1 MRCSK
6 TLGTSG
12 APGRGPV
19 TPKLQAA
26 GRSEGGFTLV
36 EVMVALAILG
46 VVAVVLLGQRV
57 EVVREADR
65 TRAKRVGWT
74 LAAWKMGEIERDE
87 RLFEGTGRADRGGF
101 EELSADYGDF
111 GWEYEANLEQVPT
124 NDPSDPADPPK
135 EIFRLKL
142 RVLRLSTNETLIEL
156 EGMYPRRETGE
167 DG

>member
-6 TLGTSG
+6 TLETRRVG
-12 APGRGPV
+12 AS
-19 TPKLQAA
+19 Q
-26 GRSEGGFTLV
+26 GFTLV
-36 EVMVALAILG
+36 EVMVALAIIG
-46 VVAVVLLGQRV
+46 VVAIVLIGQRV

-87 RLFEGTGRADRGGF
+87 SLFEGTGKADRGGF
-101 EELSADYGDF
+101 EELSADYSDY

-124 NDPSDPADPPK
+124 NDPSDPADQAK

-142 RVLRLSTNETLIEL
+142 RVSRHSTGETVMEL
-156 EGMYPRRETGE
+156 EAMYPRREAGQ
-167 DG
+167 DW